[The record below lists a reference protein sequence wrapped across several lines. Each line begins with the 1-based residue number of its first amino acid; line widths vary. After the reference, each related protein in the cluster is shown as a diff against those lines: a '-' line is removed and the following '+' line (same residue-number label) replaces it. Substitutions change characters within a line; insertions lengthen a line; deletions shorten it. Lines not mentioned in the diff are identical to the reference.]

1 MDAVAVASQRVQLEN
16 QLYSYVQL
24 VTRELIGNYR
34 LDEILEKKVELS
46 QMLSNRFKQQQEEY
60 FVEFSMTG
68 IKDIILPG
76 EIRDIMN
83 SVLLAEKR
91 AQAKVIE
98 RREEVASTRSL
109 LNTAKLMDE
118 NKTLYQL
125 KKLEYLERICSQVGE
140 ISVAGKGDLVEQLGQ
155 LVGTK

>member
-1 MDAVAVASQRVQLEN
+1 M
-16 QLYSYVQL
+16 QL

-46 QMLSNRFKQQQEEY
+46 QMLSNRLKQQQEEY

-68 IKDIILPG
+68 IKDIIL
-76 EIRDIMN
+76 
-83 SVLLAEKR
+83 S
-91 AQAKVIE
+91 
-98 RREEVASTRSL
+98 
-109 LNTAKLMDE
+109 
-118 NKTLYQL
+118 
-125 KKLEYLERICSQVGE
+125 GE

>member
-1 MDAVAVASQRVQLEN
+1 MRVFHFLEN

-46 QMLSNRFKQQQEEY
+46 QMLSNRLKQQQEEY

-68 IKDIILPG
+68 IKDIIL
-76 EIRDIMN
+76 
-83 SVLLAEKR
+83 S
-91 AQAKVIE
+91 
-98 RREEVASTRSL
+98 
-109 LNTAKLMDE
+109 
-118 NKTLYQL
+118 
-125 KKLEYLERICSQVGE
+125 GE